1 MFALVYSDSHSATSS
16 RHSQTGDSRTGTSF
30 TDDSFTDSNTGT
42 GTGTAVSTLASF
54 TTASEALSSTRLKQI
69 DGLRKEVEALVRH
82 VVPEEMENVDEMMM
96 QFAGRE
102 EELIETLR
110 NMQERAIAQRA
121 RITRHKAAQEEVRR
135 SCRKNCRPP
144 MGLDVYNSV
153 SFREQ
158 SRTKSKEQT
167 IQKGYWDEEEKKSDA
182 EVYCR
187 RNTYDAS
194 RARQQ
199 QWKVGTSTSMAI
211 SQYFEGARNANTKS
225 GPTDLKNLRTV
236 HRKS

>member
-1 MFALVYSDSHSATSS
+1 MSVLAYSDSYSATSS
-16 RHSQTGDSRTGTSF
+16 RHSQTGDSRTGTYTSF
-30 TDDSFTDSNTGT
+30 TEDSFTDSNTGT

-54 TTASEALSSTRLKQI
+54 TTTSEALSSTRLKQI

-121 RITRHKAAQEEVRR
+121 RSTRHKAAQEEARR

-144 MGLDVYNSV
+144 MGLDVYNDIGAR
-153 SFREQ
+153 FNC
-158 SRTKSKEQT
+158 RTK
-167 IQKGYWDEEEKKSDA
+167 
-182 EVYCR
+182 
-187 RNTYDAS
+187 TYDVS

-225 GPTDLKNLRTV
+225 APEA
-236 HRKS
+236 